1 MDVSSLQLHH
11 YHESSMYRLLFPYG
25 ACSAWP
31 STHKN
36 NSHYYCNAH
45 LLKSCCGLDKKWF
58 PLLHDDV
65 SGPILCA
72 SVIFM
77 FVVVHHDDGV
87 DAMVVHHSPEVNES
101 GVQRGLCDDELVPLP
116 RHATQRSIS
125 FTSLTQSRDLLH
137 VRHDS

>member
-1 MDVSSLQLHH
+1 
-11 YHESSMYRLLFPYG
+11 
-25 ACSAWP
+25 
-31 STHKN
+31 
-36 NSHYYCNAH
+36 
-45 LLKSCCGLDKKWF
+45 
-58 PLLHDDV
+58 
-65 SGPILCA
+65 
-72 SVIFM
+72 M

-125 FTSLTQSRDLLH
+125 FTSHTQSRDLLH